1 MELVSPLLKR
11 RLPFELYCKI
21 EVMTHDL
28 RPVMAELLEKHP
40 LKIPQMMIRTR
51 TLPYVRRLIRRYGED
66 VNAVSFERRDFGP
79 SPCYFVE
86 VGYTTA
92 LHKVRMFRYTRQPRW
107 RGHAWREV
115 GVLL

>member
-1 MELVSPLLKR
+1 MELVSPLLKQ
-11 RLPFELYCKI
+11 RLPLELYGKI
-21 EVMTHDL
+21 ETLTHNL

-40 LKIPQMMIRTR
+40 QKIPQMMIRTR

-92 LHKVRMFRYTRQPRW
+92 LHKVRMFRDTRQPRW
-107 RGHAWREV
+107 RNQAWREV